1 MIMEVK
7 AHTLNFFCICT
18 PTVTFFL
25 LSITDSCV
33 LLCDTGHCLSKIQ
46 RYSRFFQKLNYYSIQ
61 SLLKFNIFN
70 TFPSYRV
77 FNRVLFI
84 KNSIITRFTIS
95 NISSCRTFTFQ
106 QDYPFFSHFINN
118 SSRLL
123 LCKPAH
129 LLNFCGSNL
138 IVALQIF

>member
-1 MIMEVK
+1 MSALPDKLISCTPSAKNDYKIVKDMIMEVN
-7 AHTLNFFCICT
+7 AHTLNFFAYALLQ
-18 PTVTFFL
+18 L
-25 LSITDSCV
+25 LSFY
-33 LLCDTGHCLSKIQ
+33 CLSQAPTSCFATRDIALAKSSITVD
-46 RYSRFFQKLNYYSIQ
+46 FF
-61 SLLKFNIFN
+61 
-70 TFPSYRV
+70 
-77 FNRVLFI
+77 

-123 LCKPAH
+123 LCKPTH